1 MKTKTTLTL
10 LFAVLP
16 AFSGWAQETYRL
28 SNATAEAQITI
39 ENNHLSGERLALKG
53 QDIFLETDAGFRVD
67 LMWSHWRAP
76 GKKNNGDNELN
87 LRNQDFSLKHAQNDG
102 QQLQLVFDGPGTITA
117 QIIYTLDEKSNYL
130 RKQIQLADSTYGEHF
145 LQGIA
150 VTDARIIQHPEKVEN
165 HGGFGQPVAF
175 TIPSGSMFAGLEYPT
190 ATNKLNTGHK
200 THITAY
206 QYFGKQIGK
215 SPVTTET
222 FVMALFP
229 DKAIKHHFMEYVEQ
243 IAVTPARPYTL
254 YNSWYD
260 LRAAD
265 YPRPVPDEYVMNEE
279 NVFRIIDLIKENMMD
294 KHDIRL
300 DAFVL
305 DDGWDVY
312 ESDWQLR
319 EEQFPNG
326 MKPIADKLK
335 ETDTDLGIWFGP
347 TGGYSARMKRIN
359 WMKEHGYEAVN
370 NEYRYNAAYL
380 CLAGKK
386 YSDLFRKRA
395 VDFVE
400 DDDVRYF
407 KWDGIQFSC
416 SAPDH
421 GHPVGV
427 YSRRAVMESVVEKC
441 EAVRENHPDVYLN
454 ITSGTWL
461 SPWWTKYASQIW
473 MDGGD
478 YGWADLP
485 SYSRR
490 DAAITYRDFV
500 LYDDFKQKELW
511 FPISHLMTHGIIKGN
526 LQMLG
531 GTDEPLDKFTDN
543 AMLYVA
549 RGVSMYELY
558 ISPTILNNEEWEAI
572 SQSLKWARENFETLS
587 TTHMIG
593 GNPTKGEPY
602 GYVHFNGDE
611 GIVALRNP
619 YVDKNSISVALSRN
633 YGLNPDA
640 ASLVV
645 ERIYPTSYIEPELYA
660 EGASL
665 SLELG
670 AYETSVYRVYPLNKA
685 SRPLITDMVFE
696 EDFSGKNME
705 LAVIASGENPGILNP
720 ECIDG
725 AENYQRLTEFLEK
738 ASQKRANPYVL
749 TSSVSE
755 MKPGKK
761 SARFEIDL
769 DLSAGSRENTFAVL
783 LHPAKGFETVENPL
797 LSVKVNGKELK
808 GYRNGDPVKE
818 DMKSKTGEKVWFT
831 YPLHESENTIELELT
846 HERSWRGS
854 LELFAMGK
862 QKSGLQ
868 RITLPLKQ
876 SPEKSV
882 APPKPWKSG
891 ETGQTRKIGTVEVKI
906 GR

>member
-1 MKTKTTLTL
+1 MKTKRILTL
-10 LFAVLP
+10 LLLVLLSLP
-16 AFSGWAQETYRL
+16 GWAQETYRL

-39 ENNHLSGERLALKG
+39 ENNHLSGERLTLKG
-53 QDIFLETDAGFRVD
+53 QGIFVETDAGFRVD

-76 GKKNNGDNELN
+76 GKKNNGDNELK
-87 LRNQDFSLKHAQNDG
+87 LRNQDFSLKHVQNNG
-102 QQLQLVFDGPGTITA
+102 QQLQLLFDGPGTLTA
-117 QIIYTLDEKSNYL
+117 QIIYTLDANHNYM

-165 HGGFGQPVAF
+165 QGGFGQPVAF
-175 TIPSGSMFAGLEYPT
+175 TMPSGSFFTGLEYPT
-190 ATNKLNTGHK
+190 ATNELKTGNK
-200 THITAY
+200 TRITAY

-215 SPVTTET
+215 ALVTSET

-260 LRAAD
+260 LRAAN
-265 YPRPVPDEYVMNEE
+265 YPRPVPGEYVMNEE

-319 EEQFPNG
+319 EKQFPNG

-347 TGGYSARMKRIN
+347 TGGYSARMGRIN
-359 WMKEHGYEAVN
+359 WMKENGYEAVN

-380 CLAGKK
+380 CLAGKN
-386 YSDLFRKRA
+386 YSDLFRKRT

-416 SAPDH
+416 SSPDH

-427 YSRRAVMESVVEKC
+427 YSRRAVMESVAEKC
-441 EAVRENHPDVYLN
+441 EAVRKNHPDVYLN

-531 GTDEPLDKFTDN
+531 GNEEPLDKFTDN

-572 SQSLKWARENFETLS
+572 SQSLKWAREHFETLS

-602 GYVHFNGDE
+602 GYIHFNGDE

-619 YVDKNSISVALSRN
+619 YVDENSISVSLSRN
-633 YGLNPDA
+633 FGLNPDA

-645 ERIYPTSYIEPELYA
+645 ERIYPTSCIEPELYA
-660 EGASL
+660 EGATL
-665 SLELG
+665 SVDLG
-670 AYETSVYRVYPLNKA
+670 AYETAVYKVYPLSKA
-685 SRPLITDMVFE
+685 SRPLITDMIFE
-696 EDFSGKNME
+696 EDFSGENME

-720 ECIDG
+720 EYIDG
-725 AENYQRLTEFLEK
+725 AKNYQRLTEFLEK
-738 ASQKRANPYVL
+738 ASQKKANPYVL
-749 TSSVSE
+749 TSSV
-755 MKPGKK
+755 G
-761 SARFEIDL
+761 
-769 DLSAGSRENTFAVL
+769 
-783 LHPAKGFETVENPL
+783 
-797 LSVKVNGKELK
+797 
-808 GYRNGDPVKE
+808 
-818 DMKSKTGEKVWFT
+818 
-831 YPLHESENTIELELT
+831 
-846 HERSWRGS
+846 
-854 LELFAMGK
+854 
-862 QKSGLQ
+862 
-868 RITLPLKQ
+868 
-876 SPEKSV
+876 
-882 APPKPWKSG
+882 
-891 ETGQTRKIGTVEVKI
+891 
-906 GR
+906 